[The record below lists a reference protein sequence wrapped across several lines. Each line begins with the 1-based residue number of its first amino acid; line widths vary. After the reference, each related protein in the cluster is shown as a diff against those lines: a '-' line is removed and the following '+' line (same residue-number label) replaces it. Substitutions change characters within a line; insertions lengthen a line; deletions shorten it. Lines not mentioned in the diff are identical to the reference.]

1 MLIRPFDPWKSK
13 MCTCPEKYSFSPY
26 TGCSHAC
33 LYCYISSYIPDAFH
47 ARLKKDLFRRLK
59 REVKKIDKNLYVS
72 MSNSSDPYTPEEK
85 ELMATRKCLRILREN
100 DIMLLIITKSDI
112 VARDIDIISDMRASI
127 SMTLTGVNNE
137 RMAKI
142 EKFAP
147 SFQKRLEAMQE
158 LHENGVPCSFRLD
171 PIIPG
176 VNDEEIEDIVREGSR
191 YCSHVVTSTIKP
203 RADSMKRLK
212 AVLPHIS
219 SMKFERIGNSY
230 YLPKQIRF
238 ELLKRVEEASRKYGI
253 SFATCREGYPFTAKS
268 CDGSHLIPRG

>member
-1 MLIRPFDPWKSK
+1 